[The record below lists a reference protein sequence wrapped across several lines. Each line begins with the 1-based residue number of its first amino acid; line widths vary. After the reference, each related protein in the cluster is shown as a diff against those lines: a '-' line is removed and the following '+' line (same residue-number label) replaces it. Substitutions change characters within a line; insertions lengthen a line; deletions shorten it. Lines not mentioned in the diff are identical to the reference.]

1 MNEFTTYSLCGIFL
15 FLHYV
20 SCNIGGPPGVNPHIY
35 NTDSQFQPQP
45 GPGVGQAYNQQPV
58 QNVQFAA
65 HQQHQQPVH
74 VNQGPVHGHAHQDRK
89 PVLHSSNI
97 QHEKEH
103 IQEHM
108 EVPLD
113 TSKMSEQE
121 LQFHYFKMHDADN
134 NNKLDGCE
142 LIKSLIHWHELH
154 ESIDLTDE
162 FFSQSI
168 DDILNRVDF
177 NWDGY
182 IDYTEYAS
190 TVTFDQVKDFHHEY
204 QNVVAKKQET
214 SENESPPNP

>member
-142 LIKSLIHWHELH
+142 LIKSLIHWHEQGH
-154 ESIDLTDE
+154 ENPQPQGGSAPQPKLFGDEELMQLIDPILKM
-162 FFSQSI
+162 
-168 DDILNRVDF
+168 DDTNQ
-177 NWDGY
+177 DGY
-182 IDYTEYAS
+182 IDYAEFVRAQQKTA
-190 TVTFDQVKDFHHEY
+190 T
-204 QNVVAKKQET
+204 N
-214 SENESPPNP
+214 